1 MNKYF
6 FLLVLS
12 FFSFASFSQII
23 KINDAADTESSYSP
37 QELIE
42 NVLITGTCAQVSNF
56 NSQVSG
62 TPSDLN
68 TKSYGYFKR
77 PNGSSFPFES
87 GIVLSSGSAF
97 QGGGTVYPMSV
108 TTPLGGDSD
117 LNNVFPN
124 VPFTDSTFI
133 EFDFTPFTTSISFNF
148 LMASEEYESD
158 FPCRYSDGF
167 AFFLTDLV
175 TNVKTNIAL
184 VPGTSDP
191 VSSKTIRDASFGC
204 GAVNENFYE
213 GSINDTNFN
222 GRTKVMSVSANV
234 VPNRT
239 YRIKLVVADAGQIG
253 GGVDPTYDS
262 AIFLEE
268 GSFNLGADLGQP
280 QLTTDNTAVCGTSKL
295 LDANIVA
302 QSYKWYKDGNLI
314 TGATA
319 QTYNANLGDGIYK
332 VEATLSVS
340 CVAEDDV
347 ELQFVTAASI
357 ANTITDLYACDG
369 DFDGT
374 ANFDLTLKD
383 TEILDGQDPTEFEVL
398 YYLDNTYTTLVTDAT
413 SLDSTGQ
420 IIYVKVQNRTS
431 NNCTAQSSFNI
442 AIVTTEAAK
451 PEDIPKLAACD
462 DTSVGNSFDGL
473 NLFDL
478 EDRKTVI
485 LNGSSDTDYTLTY
498 FTDDQYTNQIPTAD
512 INSYQNTS
520 QLQTIYVQMTN
531 NNDAN
536 CWDRTSFEIEVYKL
550 PVITSPV
557 LFRQCDD
564 DTDGVA
570 LMDLTLANSYV
581 SDDSENESFTYFT
594 SQTDAENNNI
604 AQSIP
609 NPQNYISGNN
619 TLWVRVETVHHCYV
633 VGQVDIDVSVT
644 NTTYNKTITL
654 CDDFIDE
661 VHNDY
666 DGISEF
672 DLTQVSNDVLALF
685 PVADRPNLNITFYP
699 SIDDALLQTNLIEH
713 PNKYRNTTNTTL
725 TTPERI
731 YIRIDNKNNL
741 DCAGM
746 GLDLYIDLI
755 VETKPYFEIQDQLL
769 CNNLLPTP
777 LEVRVENYQAL
788 YDYTWTDANGNTLQ
802 TDPTFSG
809 IAYVTSLGEHTVVAT
824 SPNGCEKTHTFNV
837 QLSSL
842 PIIKTLTV
850 FDDLP
855 KNRISVIVTGDGD
868 YEYALDN
875 DAFVDGNELN
885 GHIFYNVDEGLHIIH
900 INDKNGCTPVVDTE
914 VIVIRFPKYISP
926 NHDGKHD
933 VFYVYGGDDFAV
945 SSLIIFDRYGKIIK
959 VLKQNE
965 KWDGTYLGKVALPT
979 DYWFLAKFIDNQGK
993 TYERSGHFSVTF

>member
-23 KINDAADTESSYSP
+23 KINDAADSQSSNDL
-37 QELIE
+37 QTLIQ
-42 NVLITGTCAQVSNF
+42 NVLITGTCAQINNF
-56 NSQVSG
+56 TEQVSG
-62 TPSDLN
+62 VPTAIQ
-68 TKSYGYFKR
+68 TKSYGYFKK
-77 PNGSSFPFES
+77 PTGSNFPFDS
-87 GIVLSSGSAF
+87 GIVLSTGRAA
-97 QGGGTVYPMSV
+97 QGGN
-108 TTPLGGDSD
+108 TTNANLVDYTLNLPGDNDLQTALGIFNTHDATY
-117 LNNVFPN
+117 VKF
-124 VPFTDSTFI
+124 
-133 EFDFTPFTTSISFNF
+133 EFTPYTTDISFNF
-148 LMASEEYESD
+148 LMASEEYDGNTE
-158 FPCRYSDGF
+158 CNNADGF
-167 AFFLTDLV
+167 AFLLRKVGTTNYTNMAVLPNGTPVSV
-175 TNVKTNIAL
+175 TN
-184 VPGTSDP
+184 
-191 VSSKTIRDASFGC
+191 
-204 GAVNENFYE
+204 
-213 GSINDTNFN
+213 INDSNSCRANEEYFAGYNLPDTNYG
-222 GRTKVMSVSANV
+222 GRTKVLTARANV
-234 VPNRT
+234 IPNQV
-239 YRIKLVVADAGQIG
+239 YEMKIVVADEGNASL
-253 GGVDPTYDS
+253 DS

-268 GSFNLGADLGQP
+268 GSFYLG
-280 QLTTDNTAVCGTSKL
+280 
-295 LDANIVA
+295 
-302 QSYKWYKDGNLI
+302 
-314 TGATA
+314 
-319 QTYNANLGDGIYK
+319 
-332 VEATLSVS
+332 
-340 CVAEDDV
+340 
-347 ELQFVTAASI
+347 
-357 ANTITDLYACDG
+357 
-369 DFDGT
+369 
-374 ANFDLTLKD
+374 
-383 TEILDGQDPTEFEVL
+383 
-398 YYLDNTYTTLVTDAT
+398 
-413 SLDSTGQ
+413 
-420 IIYVKVQNRTS
+420 VK
-431 NNCTAQSSFNI
+431 
-442 AIVTTEAAK
+442 AAK

-462 DTSVGNSFDGL
+462 DTSYGSTFDGY

-564 DTDGVA
+564 DTDGIA

-644 NTTYNKTITL
+644 NTAYNKTITL
-654 CDDFIDE
+654 CDDFIDDI
-661 VHNDY
+661 HNDY

-731 YIRIDNKNNL
+731 YIRVENKNNL

-809 IAYVTSLGEHTVVAT
+809 IAYVTSPGEHTVVAT

-885 GHIFYNVDEGLHIIH
+885 GHIFYNVDEGLHTIH
-900 INDKNGCTPVVDTE
+900 INDKNGCTPVVDRE
-914 VIVIRFPKYISP
+914 VMVIRFPKYISP

-945 SSLIIFDRYGKIIK
+945 SSLTIFDRYGKIIK

-979 DYWFLAKFIDNQGK
+979 DYWFLAKFIDHQGK